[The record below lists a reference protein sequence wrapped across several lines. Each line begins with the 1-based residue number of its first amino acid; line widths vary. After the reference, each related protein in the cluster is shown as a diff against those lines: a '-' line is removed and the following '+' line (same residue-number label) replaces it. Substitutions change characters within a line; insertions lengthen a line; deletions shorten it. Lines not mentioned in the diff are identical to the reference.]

1 MKRSKYK
8 LNGHFKDRNSLYK
21 SYSEQEWLAL
31 LIFHLTNQFDLFLE
45 RMNGDSWW
53 MAATS
58 ACSNTTHR
66 VRVSWQGA
74 EPGSKPKQ
82 ENKVPQSGGGGV
94 LPDLCLHP
102 TVMGLHEGKWE
113 QPSTKNWVGIETREA
128 THVSRE
134 NKRFIYYSRIDF
146 LGRSK
151 AGTQVDE
158 NGLSQE
164 RVYPKIL
171 LWLGGVPR
179 WGFPCWAGLSGLN
192 FSLWRRD
199 GDHELSIT
207 LPRCA
212 KRKGWAWS
220 QLTVRYKNQSQTLY
234 CGMWL
239 WGCVSFLYHF
249 SYHMCAGH
257 FHSRAWRCRTGVA
270 KTQPLSTGA
279 K

>member
-8 LNGHFKDRNSLYK
+8 LNRHFKDRNSLYK

-82 ENKVPQSGGGGV
+82 ENKIPQSWGGPSRS
-94 LPDLCLHP
+94 LLAPHCH
-102 TVMGLHEGKWE
+102 GLAWREVRSAFHQKLGWD
-113 QPSTKNWVGIETREA
+113 WTREA

-134 NKRFIYYSRIDF
+134 NKRFIYYSHIDF
-146 LGRSK
+146 LRRSK

-192 FSLWRRD
+192 FSLWRRE
-199 GDHELSIT
+199 GR
-207 LPRCA
+207 P
-212 KRKGWAWS
+212 WALHHLA
-220 QLTVRYKNQSQTLY
+220 Q
-234 CGMWL
+234 
-239 WGCVSFLYHF
+239 
-249 SYHMCAGH
+249 MCQEEKLGLKPVD
-257 FHSRAWRCRTGVA
+257 R
-270 KTQPLSTGA
+270 QI
-279 K
+279 